1 MYHYLLADIAT
12 LVGYTVVSKPFIDLT
27 TPKYL
32 NSTHSQRLEVS
43 DLEHNNHIFV
53 IFRVIISLTF
63 CNIVPLVLIP
73 QECVSVFSVEQNF
86 YTPQLPSDSV

>member
-43 DLEHNNHIFV
+43 TWNLTIIICNIQV
-53 IFRVIISLTF
+53 PISLTNF
-63 CNIVPLVLIP
+63 NIAP
-73 QECVSVFSVEQNF
+73 
-86 YTPQLPSDSV
+86 

>member
-1 MYHYLLADIAT
+1 MYSYLLADIAT

-43 DLEHNNHIFV
+43 TWNSTIIIFV
-53 IFRVIISLTF
+53 IFRVTISLTF

-73 QECVSVFSVEQNF
+73 QECVSVFSVKQNF